1 MIFFLNATIFLATD
15 FFFVFYYNI
24 LNWFYATGKKYVK
37 ENDVDACYRRTEFK
51 AKSKIMKINRN
62 YKKID
67 MKIRRVLKCKEIVA
81 LRDLQ
86 NSAFESLFSQII
98 RIWKLF
104 FRSVGTYVFCKCL
117 CIKRKTALPLS
128 RNKFLLSIRASL
140 VGKTGFSPKTWKHV
154 TIFQQSKI
162 KIIT

>member
-1 MIFFLNATIFLATD
+1 MQQYFQPRIFFSFFIIIFCIGFTQ
-15 FFFVFYYNI
+15 
-24 LNWFYATGKKYVK
+24 TGRKYVK
-37 ENDVDACYRRTEFK
+37 ENDDDACHRRTEFK
-51 AKSKIMKINRN
+51 AKSKIMKINRD

-104 FRSVGTYVFCKCL
+104 CL
-117 CIKRKTALPLS
+117 CIQRKTAHPLS

>member
-1 MIFFLNATIFLATD
+1 MQQYFQPRIFFSFFIIIFCIGFTQ
-15 FFFVFYYNI
+15 
-24 LNWFYATGKKYVK
+24 TGKKYVK
-37 ENDVDACYRRTEFK
+37 ENDDDACHRRTEFK
-51 AKSKIMKINRN
+51 AKSKIMKINRD